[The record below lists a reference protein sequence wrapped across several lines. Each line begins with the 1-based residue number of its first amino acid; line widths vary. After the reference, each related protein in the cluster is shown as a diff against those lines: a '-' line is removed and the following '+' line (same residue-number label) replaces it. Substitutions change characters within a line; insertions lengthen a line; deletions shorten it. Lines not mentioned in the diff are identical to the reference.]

1 MKTIWAPWRIEYI
14 LSRKGPGCV
23 FCDIY
28 GERRDRENLIL
39 YRGELNYVVMNRYP
53 YTGGHL
59 MVVPYH
65 HASSFEGLTHETLS
79 EMMAIAKLSVDCLA
93 EVMRPEG
100 FNTGINI
107 GEAAGAGIKEHLHM
121 HVVPRWAGDSSFM
134 AVLDEARVIPEHL
147 LATYDKLLPVFA
159 GRSKGNRT

>member
-14 LSRKGPGCV
+14 LSKKGPGCV

-28 GERRDRENLIL
+28 RECRDRENLIL
-39 YRGELNYVVMNRYP
+39 HRGELNYVVMNRYP

-59 MVVPYH
+59 MVVPYRH
-65 HASSFEGLTHETLS
+65 TSSFKGLTQETLS
-79 EMMAIAKLSVDCLA
+79 EMMAIARLSVDCLS

-147 LATYDKLLPVFA
+147 LATYDKLLPAFA
-159 GRSKGNRT
+159 GRGKGNRT